1 MRARTGNKTYGIK
14 NNYEGTNTNPFIMK
28 KGRTEN
34 TGTVVKKKKL
44 RRGRRNLDVSI
55 EDAGEYFKTPKT
67 PENAQRRN
75 HLL

>member
-1 MRARTGNKTYGIK
+1 
-14 NNYEGTNTNPFIMK
+14 MK